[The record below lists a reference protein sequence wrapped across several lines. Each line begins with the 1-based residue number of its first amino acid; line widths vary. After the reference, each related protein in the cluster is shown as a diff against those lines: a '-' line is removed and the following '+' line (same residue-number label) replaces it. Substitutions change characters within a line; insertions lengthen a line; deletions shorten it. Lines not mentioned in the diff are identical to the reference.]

1 MALKVENLSTR
12 PIGIG
17 EVNVLP
23 GEAQVVPT
31 AYEHNPIL
39 EIYKKLG
46 FIKLSGKAETKEA
59 TAEEIAAAKEEEEAK
74 AQEEA
79 EELRKQRLASLEGI
93 SEEDL
98 GKLAN
103 ELGINLATCKTQA
116 DVLKKVKAALRK

>member
-23 GEAQVVPT
+23 GETQAVPT
-31 AYEHNPIL
+31 EYEHNPIL

-46 FIKLSGKAETKEA
+46 FIKVSGKAETKEP
-59 TAEEIAAAKEEEEAK
+59 TAEDIASAQAAEEAK
-74 AQEEA
+74 AQIEA
-79 EELRKQRLASLEGI
+79 EELRKQRLASLDGI

-103 ELGINLATCKTQA
+103 ELGINLAACKNQA
-116 DVLKKVKAALRK
+116 DVLKKVKSALRK

>member
-23 GEAQVVPT
+23 GETQAVPT
-31 AYEHNPIL
+31 DYEHNPIL
-39 EIYKKLG
+39 DVYSKLG
-46 FIKLSGKAETKEA
+46 FIKLTGKADTKEA
-59 TAEEIAAAKEEEEAK
+59 TAEDIAAAKAAEETK
-74 AQEEA
+74 AQMEA